1 MSDQFIEE
9 KDIVSELKRR
19 ANDLVNPE
27 DSLSYLQKKDMRDRL
42 YGDKPKCFLKLLPIG
57 RDTSPYLL
65 PICNRAG
72 MEDPKVIGV
81 SLKVVQKLID
91 DPSGRFDVN
100 TLQSVLNQLNHR
112 HSVLAKTVPKPATA
126 AARKA
131 KVTRM
136 FKNIKS
142 YLDIN
147 KTSAI
152 GDRE

>member
-1 MSDQFIEE
+1 MDQLKEE
-9 KDIVSELKRR
+9 FEQLSELIRK
-19 ANDLVNPE
+19 ANDLINPE
-27 DSLSYLQKKDMRDRL
+27 DSLAYLLKKDVRDRL
-42 YGDKPKCFLKLLPIG
+42 AGEKPKCFLKLLPIG

-72 MEDPKVIGV
+72 IEDPKVIAV
-81 SLKVVQKLID
+81 SLKIVQKFMEEEN
-91 DPSGRFDVN
+91 PKFDINV
-100 TLQSVLNQLNHR
+100 LQSILNQLNHR
-112 HSVLAKTVPKPATA
+112 NNVLLKTVPKPATA

-147 KTSAI
+147 KTNAI
-152 GDRE
+152 GDR